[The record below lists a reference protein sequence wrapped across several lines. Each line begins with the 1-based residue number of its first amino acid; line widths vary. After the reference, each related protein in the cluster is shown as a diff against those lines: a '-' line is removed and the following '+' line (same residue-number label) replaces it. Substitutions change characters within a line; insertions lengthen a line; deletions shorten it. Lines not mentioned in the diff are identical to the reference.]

1 MVNKLLKIANK
12 VYGNIVMIDD
22 SLTIKDIYDLVELCL
37 NMSDDDFDEL
47 EGEEFNFI
55 IQLSIN
61 DLPKPTN
68 ASEQIKY
75 IKIYELMQPIDP
87 K

>member
-1 MVNKLLKIANK
+1 MVNKLLKIVNR
-12 VYGNIVMIDD
+12 VYGDIVMIDD
-22 SLTIKDIYDLVELCL
+22 SLTIKDIYDLIELCL
-37 NMSDDDFDEL
+37 NINDDVLEDEEL
-47 EGEEFNFI
+47 NFI
-55 IQLSIN
+55 IQLNMN

-75 IKIYELMQPIDP
+75 IKIYKLMQPILP

>member
-1 MVNKLLKIANK
+1 MVNKLLKIVNRI
-12 VYGNIVMIDD
+12 YGDIVMIDD

-37 NMSDDDFDEL
+37 NINNDVLEDEEL
-47 EGEEFNFI
+47 NFI
-55 IQLSIN
+55 IQLSMN

-75 IKIYELMQPIDP
+75 INIYHLIKSKPE
-87 K
+87 

>member
-1 MVNKLLKIANK
+1 MVNKLLKIANR
-12 VYGNIVMIDD
+12 VYGDIVMIDD

-37 NMSDDDFDEL
+37 NINDDVLEDEEL
-47 EGEEFNFI
+47 NFI
-55 IQLSIN
+55 IQLSMN

-68 ASEQIKY
+68 TSEQIKY
-75 IKIYELMQPIDP
+75 IKIYKLMQPILP

>member
-1 MVNKLLKIANK
+1 MVNKLLKIVNR
-12 VYGNIVMIDD
+12 VYGDIVMIDD

-37 NMSDDDFDEL
+37 NINNDVLEDEEL
-47 EGEEFNFI
+47 NFI
-55 IQLSIN
+55 IQLSMN

-75 IKIYELMQPIDP
+75 IKIYELMRPMLP

>member
-12 VYGNIVMIDD
+12 LYGDIVMIDD
-22 SLTIKDIYDLVELCL
+22 SLTIKDIYDLVELCWK
-37 NMSDDDFDEL
+37 MSKDDFKKLDDEDS
-47 EGEEFNFI
+47 NFMTH
-55 IQLSIN
+55 LSIN

-75 IKIYELMQPIDP
+75 INIYHLITHKPE
-87 K
+87 

>member
-1 MVNKLLKIANK
+1 MVNKLLKIANR
-12 VYGNIVMIDD
+12 VYGDIVMIHD

-37 NMSDDDFDEL
+37 NIKGDMLEDE
-47 EGEEFNFI
+47 EVNFM

-75 IKIYELMQPIDP
+75 IKIYELMRPILP